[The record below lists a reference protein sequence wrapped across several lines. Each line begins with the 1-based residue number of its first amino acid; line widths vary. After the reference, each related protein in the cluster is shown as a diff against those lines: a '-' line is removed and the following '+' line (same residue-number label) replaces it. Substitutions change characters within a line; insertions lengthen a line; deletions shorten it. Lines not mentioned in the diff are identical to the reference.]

1 MYATSWGI
9 AITTLGLQYTLVTA
23 FIIQTTDVNPTTVQ
37 IFAQVRRWGHGGG
50 RVLRGPWGP
59 GRPGEGLRGGRAR
72 LGGGRRRRGRGIL
85 RRRRTTGKR
94 HLWKKLTQ
102 KINLNFIRNF
112 FLFLFLFI
120 QKLFLTCLKTDNS
133 LNPSFWSFFSQ
144 MIGHFFKLNLKRHNF
159 LLKNKNFINI

>member
-1 MYATSWGI
+1 MYATSCGI
-9 AITTLGLQYTLVTA
+9 KITTLGSQYKLVTA

-102 KINLNFIRNF
+102 KNQLELHPKFFPLSLSLHSKTLSNLFKNWQF
-112 FLFLFLFI
+112 FKSIFL
-120 QKLFLTCLKTDNS
+120 KLF
-133 LNPSFWSFFSQ
+133 FSNDWPL
-144 MIGHFFKLNLKRHNF
+144 IKLNLKRHNF